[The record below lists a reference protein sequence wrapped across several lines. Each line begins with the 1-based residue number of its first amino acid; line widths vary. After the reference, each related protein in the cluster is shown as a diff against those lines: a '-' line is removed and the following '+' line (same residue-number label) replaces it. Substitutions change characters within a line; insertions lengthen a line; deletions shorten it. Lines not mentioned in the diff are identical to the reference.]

1 MRREHKLKPKKQNL
15 HYFYLSSNALI
26 DSCPIPKSHIHKKT
40 QGSHVLTIDATS
52 AMKLSEYLKK
62 SKIHM
67 EYHHAE
73 KMIHC
78 IGKQLQMLENRD
90 LGIPLFNLDDITVF
104 FIRRSSTRARYSD
117 TDAHDTDNDTDTD
130 DDTDA
135 TDDTDDTDD
144 DHKKQNIVY
153 DERYDIYFAITND
166 EKIQPFSGTL
176 DEHKSTSTSTPP
188 ATENKLKFQQLVI
201 QAPLHIETAAYKK
214 NKAFISPEI
223 DAFMKTKKIP
233 YNIHFKSGYYSFGLL
248 CIYCLLTTKQV
259 SFPSPTQP
267 SPTQPSPTQHIQN
280 EVATVLDTI
289 INTKIYWFLM
299 RVLILNPSERR
310 YICV

>member
-1 MRREHKLKPKKQNL
+1 MPMRRIRDEPKLKPKKQNL

-26 DSCPIPKSHIHKKT
+26 DSCPVPKSHIHKKT
-40 QGSHVLTIDATS
+40 QSSHVLTVDATS

-78 IGKQLQMLENRD
+78 IGKQLQMLENQD

-104 FIRRSSTRARYSD
+104 FIKRSSTRARSSTAD
-117 TDAHDTDNDTDTD
+117 THDTDTD
-130 DDTDA
+130 TDT
-135 TDDTDDTDD
+135 DTDDTDD

-166 EKIQPFSGTL
+166 DKIQPFSGTL
-176 DEHKSTSTSTPP
+176 DEHESTHP

-201 QAPLHIETAAYKK
+201 QVPLHIETAAYKK

-248 CIYCLLTTKQV
+248 CIHCLLTTKQV
-259 SFPSPTQP
+259 SFLSPTHT
-267 SPTQPSPTQHIQN
+267 TQYNQN
-280 EVATVLDTI
+280 ELATVLDTI

>member
-1 MRREHKLKPKKQNL
+1 MQHRIREKPKKQNL

-26 DSCPIPKSHIHKKT
+26 DSCPVPKSHIHKKT
-40 QGSHVLTIDATS
+40 QNSHVLIVDATS

-73 KMIHC
+73 KMIDC
-78 IGKQLQMLENRD
+78 IGKQLQILENQD
-90 LGIPLFNLDDITVF
+90 LGIPLFNLDDIMVF
-104 FIRRSSTRARYSD
+104 FIRRS
-117 TDAHDTDNDTDTD
+117 TDSDTDTD
-130 DDTDA
+130 TDTDS
-135 TDDTDDTDD
+135 DSDTDSDTDTDTDSDDDDDD
-144 DHKKQNIVY
+144 DHKKQNILY

-166 EKIQPFSGTL
+166 DKIQPFSSTL
-176 DEHKSTSTSTPP
+176 DESTSASASTSTS
-188 ATENKLKFQQLVI
+188 ASTENKLKFQQLVI
-201 QAPLHIETAAYKK
+201 QAPLHIETSAYKK

-248 CIYCLLTTKQV
+248 CIHCLLTTKQV
-259 SFPSPTQP
+259 PLHTSDI
-267 SPTQPSPTQHIQN
+267 HIQN
-280 EVATVLDTI
+280 ELATVLDTI
-289 INTKIYWFLM
+289 INTKIYWFLT
-299 RVLILNPSERR
+299 RVLAINPSERR

>member
-26 DSCPIPKSHIHKKT
+26 DSCPVPKSHIHKKT

-78 IGKQLQMLENRD
+78 IGKQLQMLENQD

-104 FIRRSSTRARYSD
+104 FIRRSSSARARSSTAD
-117 TDAHDTDNDTDTD
+117 DDTDTD
-130 DDTDA
+130 DTDDTDA
-135 TDDTDDTDD
+135 DTDADTDTDDDTDDTDD

-166 EKIQPFSGTL
+166 DKIQPFSGTL
-176 DEHKSTSTSTPP
+176 DEHKSTS
-188 ATENKLKFQQLVI
+188 TENKLKFQQLVI

-248 CIYCLLTTKQV
+248 CIHCLLTTKQV
-259 SFPSPTQP
+259 SFPSPTQ
-267 SPTQPSPTQHIQN
+267 HIQN
-280 EVATVLDTI
+280 EIATVLDTI

>member
-1 MRREHKLKPKKQNL
+1 MRREHKLKNL

-26 DSCPIPKSHIHKKT
+26 DSCPVPKSHIHKKT

-78 IGKQLQMLENRD
+78 IGKQLQILENQD

-104 FIRRSSTRARYSD
+104 FIRRSSARSSTAD
-117 TDAHDTDNDTDTD
+117 THDDTDTD
-130 DDTDA
+130 DDDDD
-135 TDDTDDTDD
+135 TDDTDDDTDD

-166 EKIQPFSGTL
+166 DKIQPFSGTL
-176 DEHKSTSTSTPP
+176 DEHKSTSTPP
-188 ATENKLKFQQLVI
+188 ATDNKLKFQQLVI

-214 NKAFISPEI
+214 NKAFISPEM

-248 CIYCLLTTKQV
+248 CIHCLLTTKQV
-259 SFPSPTQP
+259 SFPSPTQ
-267 SPTQPSPTQHIQN
+267 HIQN
-280 EVATVLDTI
+280 ELSTVLDTI
-289 INTKIYWFLM
+289 INTKIYWFLT

>member
-1 MRREHKLKPKKQNL
+1 MRRIIDSPNTKPNPKNQNL

-26 DSCPIPKSHIHKKT
+26 DSCPLPKSHIHKKT
-40 QGSHVLTIDATS
+40 QSSHVLIVDATS

-67 EYHHAE
+67 EYYHAE
-73 KMIHC
+73 KMIDC
-78 IGKQLQMLENRD
+78 IGKQLQILENQD

-104 FIRRSSTRARYSD
+104 FIRRSKDRSTTVTSDED
-117 TDAHDTDNDTDTD
+117 TDEDTDTDTDTD
-130 DDTDA
+130 DDTD
-135 TDDTDDTDD
+135 
-144 DHKKQNIVY
+144 DHTKGNILY

-166 EKIQPFSGTL
+166 EKIQPFSESL
-176 DEHKSTSTSTPP
+176 DSSASASASATASASASASP

-201 QAPLHIETAAYKK
+201 QTPMHIETSTYKK

-259 SFPSPTQP
+259 PTQHTTDP
-267 SPTQPSPTQHIQN
+267 LHIQN
-280 EVATVLDTI
+280 EIVTVLQTI
-289 INTKIYWFLM
+289 INTKIYWFLT
-299 RVLILNPSERR
+299 RVLTLNPSERR

>member
-1 MRREHKLKPKKQNL
+1 MRREHELKPKKQNL

-26 DSCPIPKSHIHKKT
+26 DSCPVPKSHIHKKT

-78 IGKQLQMLENRD
+78 IGKQLQMLENQD

-104 FIRRSSTRARYSD
+104 FIRRSSSTRARSS
-117 TDAHDTDNDTDTD
+117 TADTD
-130 DDTDA
+130 DDTDDDD
-135 TDDTDDTDD
+135 TDDDDTDDTDD

-166 EKIQPFSGTL
+166 DKIQPFSGTL
-176 DEHKSTSTSTPP
+176 DESTSTPP

-267 SPTQPSPTQHIQN
+267 SPTQHIQN
-280 EVATVLDTI
+280 ELATVLDTI

>member
-1 MRREHKLKPKKQNL
+1 MQHRIREKPKKQNL

-26 DSCPIPKSHIHKKT
+26 DSCPVPKSHIHKKT
-40 QGSHVLTIDATS
+40 QSSHVLIVDATS

-78 IGKQLQMLENRD
+78 IGKQLQILENQD
-90 LGIPLFNLDDITVF
+90 LGIPLFNLDDIMVF
-104 FIRRSSTRARYSD
+104 FIRRSTDTDSDDDDDDSD
-117 TDAHDTDNDTDTD
+117 TDSD
-130 DDTDA
+130 D
-135 TDDTDDTDD
+135 DD
-144 DHKKQNIVY
+144 DHKKQNILY

-166 EKIQPFSGTL
+166 DKIQPFSSTL
-176 DEHKSTSTSTPP
+176 DESTSASASAATPASASTS
-188 ATENKLKFQQLVI
+188 ASTENKLKFQQLVI
-201 QAPLHIETAAYKK
+201 QAPLHIETSAYKK

-248 CIYCLLTTKQV
+248 CIHCLLTTKQV
-259 SFPSPTQP
+259 PLHTSDI
-267 SPTQPSPTQHIQN
+267 HIQN
-280 EVATVLDTI
+280 ELATVLDTI
-289 INTKIYWFLM
+289 INTKIYWFLT
-299 RVLILNPSERR
+299 RVLAINPSERR